1 MALHRQRIGVV
12 HQLDMQMRRR
22 RVAGVTD
29 ATDQVARATV
39 SRLHVDR
46 TGRQMSKGRE
56 DPVHPH
62 DHVVADDRI
71 QATFGRIERDRG
83 LTTRQVGAESPG
95 GRRRSPLRPSI
106 RTRSNA

>member
-39 SRLHVDR
+39 SPAF
-46 TGRQMSKGRE
+46 TSTE
-56 DPVHPH
+56 
-62 DHVVADDRI
+62 
-71 QATFGRIERDRG
+71 
-83 LTTRQVGAESPG
+83 PG
-95 GRRRSPLRPSI
+95 GR
-106 RTRSNA
+106 